1 MMFSIVIPLFN
12 KEKFIAE
19 TLHSVV
25 LQSYH
30 DYEVII
36 VNDSSTDNS
45 LAIAQTFEVDKR
57 FKVYTKLNGGVSDA
71 RNFGIEKA
79 AGKYICFLD
88 ADDIWEKTYLQEVY
102 RLICKYPD
110 NDVFCLGYSFFNNVI
125 EDTYAKFNL
134 RKYIK
139 TDDTVIDFFRYS
151 VLRKGSIAL
160 TSAVV
165 ISRSLIESKQ
175 LKFKTGC
182 SMGEDVDFWVRACAS
197 KDIVYCNK
205 TLMFYRCSCED
216 SLTSWGISSISR
228 SYAYW
233 NWYSIMSSSSYKDKF
248 TTRMLYT
255 TAKMGLK
262 THEGLLIRRCLLKIE
277 GSYLFIS
284 RIILFIRSFFI

>member
-1 MMFSIVIPLFN
+1 MFSIVIPLFN

-165 ISRSLIESKQ
+165 IARSLIESKQ

>member
-1 MMFSIVIPLFN
+1 MFSIVIPLFN

>member
-125 EDTYAKFNL
+125 ENTYAKFNL

>member
-71 RNFGIEKA
+71 RNFGVEKA
-79 AGKYICFLD
+79 VGKYICFLD
-88 ADDIWEKTYLQEVY
+88 ADDIWKKTYLQEVY

-233 NWYSIMSSSSYKDKF
+233 NWYSIMCSSSYKDKF

>member
-1 MMFSIVIPLFN
+1 MFSIVIPLFN

-151 VLRKGSIAL
+151 VLKKGSIAL

>member
-1 MMFSIVIPLFN
+1 MFSIVIPLFN

-71 RNFGIEKA
+71 RNFGVEKA
-79 AGKYICFLD
+79 VGKYICFLD
-88 ADDIWEKTYLQEVY
+88 ADDIWKKTYLQEVY

-233 NWYSIMSSSSYKDKF
+233 NWYSIMCSSSYKDKF

>member
-125 EDTYAKFNL
+125 EDTYAKYNL

-216 SLTSWGISSISR
+216 SLTSRGISSISR

-284 RIILFIRSFFI
+284 RIILFIHSFFI

>member
-1 MMFSIVIPLFN
+1 MMFSIIIPLYN
-12 KEKFIAE
+12 KEKFLFE
-19 TLHSVV
+19 TLSSVE
-25 LQSYH
+25 LQTYK
-30 DYEVII
+30 DFEVII
-36 VNDSSTDNS
+36 VDDSSTDNS
-45 LAIAQTFEVDKR
+45 FNIAKTFKKDKR

-71 RNFGIEKA
+71 RNFGFEKA
-79 AGKYICFLD
+79 VGQYICFLD
-88 ADDIWEKTYLQEVY
+88 ADDIWDSSYLQEVY
-102 RLICKYPD
+102 RLIKKYPD
-110 NDVFCLGYSFFNNVI
+110 YDVFCLGYSSFNNVI
-125 EDTYAKFNL
+125 KDAYVKYNL

-139 TDDTVIDFFRYS
+139 TDDAVIDFFRYS

-205 TLMFYRCSCED
+205 ALMFYRYSCED

-233 NWYSIMSSSSYKDKF
+233 KWYSIMSSSSYKDKF

-262 THEGLLIRRCLLKIE
+262 THEGLLIRRCLQKIK
-277 GSYLFIS
+277 GKYLLVS
-284 RIILFIRSFFI
+284 RIILFIRSFFV

>member
-1 MMFSIVIPLFN
+1 MFSIVIPLFN

-36 VNDSSTDNS
+36 VNDSSTDHS

-102 RLICKYPD
+102 GLICKYPD

-197 KDIVYCNK
+197 KNIVYCNK

-233 NWYSIMSSSSYKDKF
+233 NWYSIQSSSSYKDKF

>member
-1 MMFSIVIPLFN
+1 MFSIVIPLFN

-125 EDTYAKFNL
+125 EDTYAKYNL

>member
-1 MMFSIVIPLFN
+1 MFSIVIPLFN

-19 TLHSVV
+19 SLHSVV

>member
-102 RLICKYPD
+102 RLIYKYPD

>member
-19 TLHSVV
+19 SLHSVV

>member
-1 MMFSIVIPLFN
+1 MMFSIIIPLYN
-12 KEKFIAE
+12 KEKFLFE
-19 TLHSVV
+19 TLSSVE
-25 LQSYH
+25 LQTYK
-30 DYEVII
+30 DFEVII
-36 VNDSSTDNS
+36 VDDSSTDNS
-45 LAIAQTFEVDKR
+45 FNIAKTFEKDKR

-79 AGKYICFLD
+79 EGQYICFLD
-88 ADDIWEKTYLQEVY
+88 ADDIWDSSYLQEVY
-102 RLICKYPD
+102 RLIKKYPD
-110 NDVFCLGYSFFNNVI
+110 YDVFCLGYSSFNNVI

-139 TDDTVIDFFRYS
+139 TDDAVIDFFRYS

-182 SMGEDVDFWVRACAS
+182 SMGEDVDFWVCACAS
-197 KDIVYCNK
+197 KDIVYSNK
-205 TLMFYRCSCED
+205 CLMFYRNSCED
-216 SLTSWGISSISR
+216 SLTSFGFKSISR

-233 NWYSIMSSSSYKDKF
+233 NWYSMMSKSSYKDKF

-262 THEGLLIRRCLLKIE
+262 THEGLLISRCLQKIK
-277 GSYLFIS
+277 GKYLLVS
-284 RIILFIRSFFI
+284 RTILFIRSFFV

>member
-1 MMFSIVIPLFN
+1 MFSIVIPLFN

-125 EDTYAKFNL
+125 KDTYAKFNL

-262 THEGLLIRRCLLKIE
+262 THEGLLIRRCLQKIK
-277 GSYLFIS
+277 GKYLLVS
-284 RIILFIRSFFI
+284 RIILFVHSFFV

>member
-57 FKVYTKLNGGVSDA
+57 FKVYTKLNGGVSDT
-71 RNFGIEKA
+71 RNFGIKKA
-79 AGKYICFLD
+79 VGKYICFLD
-88 ADDIWEKTYLQEVY
+88 ADDIWEKSYLQEVY
-102 RLICKYPD
+102 HLINKYPD
-110 NDVFCLGYSFFNNVI
+110 NDFFCLGYSFFNNDI

-134 RKYIK
+134 RQYIK
-139 TDDTVIDFFRYS
+139 TDDAVIDFFRYS

-160 TSAVV
+160 TSAVI

-175 LKFKTGC
+175 LKFKKGC
-182 SMGEDVDFWVRACAS
+182 SMGEDVDFWVRACAL
-197 KDIVYCNK
+197 KNIVYSNK
-205 TLMFYRCSCED
+205 TLMFYRNACED
-216 SLTSWGISSISR
+216 CLTSLGLGSISR

-233 NWYSIMSSSSYKDKF
+233 KWYSMISFSPYKNRF

-255 TAKMGLK
+255 TAIMGLK
-262 THEGLLIRRCLLKIE
+262 THESSLIRKYLRMMHGNYLL
-277 GSYLFIS
+277 LS
-284 RIILFIRSFFI
+284 RIVLFIRSFFI

>member
-36 VNDSSTDNS
+36 VNDSSTDHS

-102 RLICKYPD
+102 GLICKYPD

-197 KDIVYCNK
+197 KNIVYCNK

-233 NWYSIMSSSSYKDKF
+233 NWYSIQSSSSYKDKF

>member
-1 MMFSIVIPLFN
+1 MMFSIIIPLYN
-12 KEKFIAE
+12 KEKFLFE
-19 TLHSVV
+19 TLSSVE
-25 LQSYH
+25 LQTYK
-30 DYEVII
+30 DFEVII
-36 VNDSSTDNS
+36 VDDSSTDNS
-45 LAIAQTFEVDKR
+45 FNIAKTFEKDKR

-79 AGKYICFLD
+79 EGQYICFLD
-88 ADDIWEKTYLQEVY
+88 ADDIWDRSYLREVY
-102 RLICKYPD
+102 RLIKKYPD
-110 NDVFCLGYSFFNNVI
+110 YDVFCLGYLSFNNVI

-139 TDDTVIDFFRYS
+139 TDDAVIDFFRYS

-205 TLMFYRCSCED
+205 TLMFYRYSCED
-216 SLTSWGISSISR
+216 SLTSWGICSISR

-262 THEGLLIRRCLLKIE
+262 THEGLLIRRCLQKIK
-277 GSYLFIS
+277 GKYLLVS
-284 RIILFIRSFFI
+284 RIILFIRSFFV

>member
-1 MMFSIVIPLFN
+1 MMFSIIIPLYN
-12 KEKFIAE
+12 KEKFLFE
-19 TLHSVV
+19 TLSSVE
-25 LQSYH
+25 LQTYK
-30 DYEVII
+30 DFEVII
-36 VNDSSTDNS
+36 VDDSSTDNS
-45 LAIAQTFEVDKR
+45 FNIAKTFEKDKR

-79 AGKYICFLD
+79 VGQYICFLD
-88 ADDIWEKTYLQEVY
+88 ADDIWDSSYLREVY
-102 RLICKYPD
+102 RLIKKYPD
-110 NDVFCLGYSFFNNVI
+110 YDVFCLGYLSFNNVI

-139 TDDTVIDFFRYS
+139 TDDAVIDFFRYS

-182 SMGEDVDFWVRACAS
+182 SMGEDVDFWLRACAS
-197 KDIVYCNK
+197 KDIVYSNK
-205 TLMFYRCSCED
+205 TLMFYRYSCED

-233 NWYSIMSSSSYKDKF
+233 KWYSIMSSSSYKDKF

-262 THEGLLIRRCLLKIE
+262 THEGLLIRRCLQKIK
-277 GSYLFIS
+277 GKYLLVS
-284 RIILFIRSFFI
+284 RIILFIRSFFV

>member
-1 MMFSIVIPLFN
+1 MFSIVIPLFN

-88 ADDIWEKTYLQEVY
+88 ADDILEKTYLQEVY

-197 KDIVYCNK
+197 KDIVYFPES
-205 TLMFYRCSCED
+205 TYFL
-216 SLTSWGISSISR
+216 
-228 SYAYW
+228 
-233 NWYSIMSSSSYKDKF
+233 
-248 TTRMLYT
+248 
-255 TAKMGLK
+255 
-262 THEGLLIRRCLLKIE
+262 
-277 GSYLFIS
+277 
-284 RIILFIRSFFI
+284 

>member
-151 VLRKGSIAL
+151 VLKKGSIAL

>member
-1 MMFSIVIPLFN
+1 MMFSIIIPLYN
-12 KEKFIAE
+12 KEKFLFE
-19 TLHSVV
+19 TLSSVE
-25 LQSYH
+25 LQTYK
-30 DYEVII
+30 DFEVII
-36 VNDSSTDNS
+36 VDDSSTDNS
-45 LAIAQTFEVDKR
+45 FNIAKTFEKDKR

-79 AGKYICFLD
+79 EGQYICFLD
-88 ADDIWEKTYLQEVY
+88 ADDIWDSSYLREVY
-102 RLICKYPD
+102 RLIKKYPD
-110 NDVFCLGYSFFNNVI
+110 YDVFCLGYLSFNNVI

-139 TDDTVIDFFRYS
+139 TDDAVIDFFRYS

-205 TLMFYRCSCED
+205 TLMFYRYSCED
-216 SLTSWGISSISR
+216 SLTSWGICSISR

-262 THEGLLIRRCLLKIE
+262 AHEGLLIRRCLQKIE
-277 GSYLFIS
+277 GKYLLVS
-284 RIILFIRSFFI
+284 RIILFIRSFFV

>member
-79 AGKYICFLD
+79 VGQYICFLD
-88 ADDIWEKTYLQEVY
+88 ADDIWDSSYLQEVY
-102 RLICKYPD
+102 RLIKKYPD
-110 NDVFCLGYSFFNNVI
+110 YDVFCLGYSFFNNVI

-139 TDDTVIDFFRYS
+139 TDDAVIDFFRYS

-205 TLMFYRCSCED
+205 TLMFYRSSCED

-248 TTRMLYT
+248 ATRMLYT

-262 THEGLLIRRCLLKIE
+262 THEGLLIRRCLQKIK
-277 GSYLFIS
+277 GKYLLVS
-284 RIILFIRSFFI
+284 RIILFVRSFFV

>member
-125 EDTYAKFNL
+125 EDTYAKYNL

-182 SMGEDVDFWVRACAS
+182 SMGEDVDFWVRACTS

-216 SLTSWGISSISR
+216 SLTSRGISSISR

-284 RIILFIRSFFI
+284 RIILFIHSFFI

>member
-1 MMFSIVIPLFN
+1 MFSIVIPLFN

-79 AGKYICFLD
+79 VGKYICFLD
-88 ADDIWEKTYLQEVY
+88 ADDIWKKTYLQEVY

-233 NWYSIMSSSSYKDKF
+233 NWYSIMCSSSYKDKF

>member
-1 MMFSIVIPLFN
+1 MVFSVIIPLYN
-12 KEKFIAE
+12 KERFLSA
-19 TLHSVV
+19 TLDSVK
-25 LQSYH
+25 LQTFK
-30 DYEVII
+30 DFEVII
-36 VNDSSTDNS
+36 VNDSSTDDS
-45 LAIAQTFEVDKR
+45 LNKAIVFEQDKR

-205 TLMFYRCSCED
+205 TLMFYRYSCED

-262 THEGLLIRRCLLKIE
+262 THEGLLIRRCLQKIK
-277 GSYLFIS
+277 GKYLLVS
-284 RIILFIRSFFI
+284 RIILFIRSFFC

>member
-1 MMFSIVIPLFN
+1 MMFSIIIPLYN
-12 KEKFIAE
+12 KEKFLFE
-19 TLHSVV
+19 TLSSVE
-25 LQSYH
+25 LQTYK
-30 DYEVII
+30 DFEVII
-36 VNDSSTDNS
+36 VDDSSTDNS
-45 LAIAQTFEVDKR
+45 FNIAKTFEKDKR

-79 AGKYICFLD
+79 VGQYICFLD
-88 ADDIWEKTYLQEVY
+88 ADDIWDSSYLREVY
-102 RLICKYPD
+102 RLIKKYPD
-110 NDVFCLGYSFFNNVI
+110 YDVFCLGYLSFNNVI

-139 TDDTVIDFFRYS
+139 TDDAVIDFFRYS

-175 LKFKTGC
+175 MKFKTGC

-205 TLMFYRCSCED
+205 TLMFYRYSCED

-233 NWYSIMSSSSYKDKF
+233 KWYSIMSSSSYKDKF

-262 THEGLLIRRCLLKIE
+262 THEGLLIRRCLQKIK
-277 GSYLFIS
+277 GKYLLVS
-284 RIILFIRSFFI
+284 RIILFIRSFFV